1 MPVETTTADAAVLEI
16 ERFEWAGPDR
26 IEIVGYWS
34 GLRGRRFMRP
44 TLVLRGEGPE
54 SKRLLAVLDHK
65 PWAAGDG
72 EQWVA
77 AFPWVGDVV
86 RFDSAEMNVGSGIDL
101 ELPPPRMRPGKPRRF
116 RQRVVARDA
125 SRDVAATPPRATGVV
140 SDAPAPVEADA
151 AEAEAPPKKTSA
163 PAKKREPTA
172 PAASTAKQADAPAA
186 ADAPTNKPDASSTA
200 VDQEPT
206 QALPAGPD
214 EPTPAPTAE
223 LNEQLAAKTAEADR
237 LRTQRDSLRKE
248 RDQALEK
255 LRTVRGA
262 LEGERQSREK
272 AIADARAEERES
284 ANRMLGEG
292 AELRA
297 AVERQ
302 REIAYLER
310 DDANTARDKAVAQ
323 REKACEERDAA
334 QVEAKEARR
343 ERKEALAQ
351 RDRAT
356 KLAERAEATRDQALR
371 EREDALAERHDAVRE
386 RDEIKSVHDRG
397 LPLKPPKPRFLP
409 EDHEQRSEL
418 DIWGPRVSALG
429 VLLLCAFIVLRLFA
443 CG

>member
-44 TLVLRGEGPE
+44 TLMLRGEEAE

-65 PWAAGDG
+65 PWAAGEG

-77 AFPWVGDVV
+77 AFPWDGDIVK
-86 RFDSAEMNVGSGIDL
+86 FDAAEMNVGSGIDL

-125 SRDVAATPPRATGVV
+125 SRDVAATQPRAAGIV
-140 SDAPAPVEADA
+140 SDSPGKQTA
-151 AEAEAPPKKTSA
+151 T
-163 PAKKREPTA
+163 PAKATSTAKAASSTKPAEPSAKATA
-172 PAASTAKQADAPAA
+172 SATNPTPKASTAP
-186 ADAPTNKPDASSTA
+186 

-206 QALPAGPD
+206 QALPSEPAEAAPD
-214 EPTPAPTAE
+214 RAAE
-223 LNEQLAAKTAEADR
+223 LSEQLTAKTAEADR
-237 LRTQRDSLRKE
+237 LRTQRDELRKE

-255 LRTVRGA
+255 LRTVRA
-262 LEGERQSREK
+262 ELEAERQSREK
-272 AIADARAEERES
+272 AVADARAEEREN
-284 ANRMLGEG
+284 ANRMLSEG

-310 DDANTARDKAVAQ
+310 DDANSTRDKAIEQ
-323 REKACEERDAA
+323 RDKACADRDAA
-334 QVEAKEARR
+334 QAEAKEARR
-343 ERKEALAQ
+343 ERKEAFAQ

-356 KLAERAEATRDQALR
+356 KLAERAEAARDQALS
-371 EREDALAERHDAVRE
+371 ERENALAERDDAVRE
-386 RDEIKSVHDRG
+386 HDEIKRAYERG
-397 LPLKPPKPRFLP
+397 LPVTPPKPRFLP
-409 EDHEQRSEL
+409 EEHERRSEL
-418 DIWGPRVSALG
+418 DVWAPRASALG